1 MRLGVLAACA
11 AALSSGPVCSASHAA
26 VTQSSFPPKTTA
38 DLVAL
43 CSAQKSDPL
52 YAAAVNYCQG
62 FFEGAVEVAL
72 SYSAVGPQSHRPFCL
87 PSPPPTLDQA
97 TSDFASWAN
106 GDAARLDRPA
116 LIGLI
121 GYLIERYPCPREAT
135 AQRGNHR

>member
-1 MRLGVLAACA
+1 MKLGVLAACA
-11 AALSSGPVCSASHAA
+11 ALSADLACSAAHAA
-26 VTQSSFPPKTTA
+26 VTQSNFPPRTTA

-43 CSAQKSDPL
+43 CSAQKTDPL

-62 FFEGAVEVAL
+62 FADGAVEVAL

-106 GDAARLDRPA
+106 SDPARLDRPA
-116 LIGLI
+116 LVGLI
-121 GYLIERYPCPREAT
+121 GFLIDRYPCPHEVT
-135 AQRGNHR
+135 AQRGKHR